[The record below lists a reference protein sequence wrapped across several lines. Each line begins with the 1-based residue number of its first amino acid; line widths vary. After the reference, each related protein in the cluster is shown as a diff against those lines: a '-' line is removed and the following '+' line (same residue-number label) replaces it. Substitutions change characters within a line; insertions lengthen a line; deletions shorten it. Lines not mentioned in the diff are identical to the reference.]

1 MTHNEE
7 KNQSIETNPEPTQM
21 LDQKKSIKIVLI
33 TYFHMF
39 KKLSRDMGNIKKI
52 QIKLL
57 QMKTTMSEIKT
68 IVYGINS
75 ALEIAK

>member
-57 QMKTTMSEIKT
+57 QMKTTMSEI
-68 IVYGINS
+68 
-75 ALEIAK
+75 

>member
-1 MTHNEE
+1 
-7 KNQSIETNPEPTQM
+7 
-21 LDQKKSIKIVLI
+21 
-33 TYFHMF
+33 MF